1 MSTADDTSNLHSAAT
16 SDSSHS
22 EATSTATAKVDSMT
36 EAIKAGF
43 EVFQGKTEKL
53 PDLLQH
59 GGTAAIT
66 RLKNLTPLQKIAAIT
81 VLSLGVA
88 LLTKKMTEEK
98 R

>member
-1 MSTADDTSNLHSAAT
+1 MTSANDHTSLHSAAT
-16 SDSSHS
+16 SETSHT
-22 EATSTATAKVDSMT
+22 ETSKAGSKVDSMT

-66 RLKNLTPLQKIAAIT
+66 RLKNLTPIQKIAAIT
-81 VLSLGVA
+81 LLSLGVA
-88 LLTKKMTEEK
+88 LLTKKMSEDK

>member
-1 MSTADDTSNLHSAAT
+1 MTTVNDSSNLHSAAT
-16 SDSSHS
+16 SETSHP
-22 EATSTATAKVDSMT
+22 EATKAAAKVDSMT

-81 VLSLGVA
+81 LLSLGVA
-88 LLTKKMTEEK
+88 MLTKKMTEDK

>member
-1 MSTADDTSNLHSAAT
+1 MTTADDTTNLHSAAT
-16 SDSSHS
+16 SETSHAES
-22 EATSTATAKVDSMT
+22 TSTATSKVDSMT

-66 RLKNLTPLQKIAAIT
+66 RLKNLTPIQKIAAIT
-81 VLSLGVA
+81 ILSLGVA
-88 LLTKKMTEEK
+88 LLTKKMTEDK